1 MIDFNSISDRHHAW
15 VERMGWHN
23 KTVLESLS
31 LIASEIGE
39 AAGECLGVINV
50 SKFGEELADIILRC
64 TDLAKTEGVNLSV
77 EVAKARFEWVG
88 LTALE
93 RLSEVLVDYAKWS
106 NTARKPQLGPD
117 FGEAMGRVVARV
129 IDIAETYGIDLHKEV
144 QLKLAKNEVNGTRGR
159 PI

>member
-1 MIDFNSISDRHHAW
+1 VIDFNAISDRHHAW

-23 KTVLESLS
+23 KTVLESLA

-39 AAGECLGVINV
+39 AAGECVGEIHI
-50 SKFGEELADIILRC
+50 SRFGEELADIVLRC
-64 TDLAKTEGVNLSV
+64 TDLAKTEGVNLNY
-77 EVAKARFEWVG
+77 EVARARFEWVG
-88 LTALE
+88 ITALE
-93 RLSEVLVDYAKWS
+93 RLAEVFVDYAAWS

-129 IDIAETYGIDLHKEV
+129 VDIAETYAIDLHEEV
-144 QLKLAKNEVNGTRGR
+144 QLKLAKNEIRGTRGR